1 MVALK
6 FGLGD
11 SGLLEVEL
19 VKDRIGCLGHEARG
33 ARCALLSR
41 PEWYTQSDHATKAIR
56 PHERRIPRYRRP
68 PIMSHDDTLRHLECL
83 KQANNIADRMKER
96 ERRNTLGTVRL
107 PEPPPPRGVGGKPRL
122 GECNELVPP
131 RVPRLREPMTHNHK
145 RAGPCLGDM
154 HFDAVRCD
162 SAMTDVHLS
171 LLHRQWLRWAC
182 GACRAR
188 RVWLQPNG

>member
-1 MVALK
+1 QQDTHCPAMVALK

-68 PIMSHDDTLRHLECL
+68 PIMSHDDTWRTWARPT
-83 KQANNIADRMKER
+83 QANTTADQRKER
-96 ERRNTLGTVRL
+96 DLLNSLGTVRL
-107 PEPPPPRGVGGKPRL
+107 TVPAHTGGDGGEPRL

-171 LLHRQWLRWAC
+171 LLHTH
-182 GACRAR
+182 
-188 RVWLQPNG
+188 